1 MKKKL
6 FITNE
11 YLLTAVF
18 IAAVFFCSCALK
30 HIYPFGNQYLIN
42 VNDFRAQSV
51 PIYMHLWDALHGNA
65 SLFFDWRIGLGSS
78 FAGTVSHYSLLS
90 PFSLFFL
97 FVSREGIMASITWFI
112 LIKLIAMGLTMCL
125 FLKHDPLFFGKH
137 KLSSLWIILGSV
149 AYALNGY
156 TMQYYGF
163 PWMDVGIFVP
173 LLLLNLNQILVSEDR
188 TYGKHELGYA
198 LFLALVIIIN
208 IPQAFAVCLLL
219 IGYVCGC
226 LFLGIKDREIRIAA
240 SIKIIL
246 LSMLGL
252 LLSMGIFLPAMCH
265 ISYSYRMAY
274 GSYGGGLH
282 SYFVKMNLPKQ
293 ETERKYRIVFGV
305 LIPLLLALWNIL
317 TRCKNKD
324 TRREALFNCYLLLL
338 VLCPVIFESV
348 NGIYHNGPYS
358 CYPMRYGFLT
368 SLLVII
374 VGLHCVS
381 DDTFRKPVIEY
392 IPVVLWAGVI
402 LSLTITGLEPSDS
415 YDYHEYQNSVTEASS
430 VFDRVKLTDSSME
443 ENYTLYLNQNGLSN
457 YVPLNSSDQIEFV
470 QHMGYSQDWVRLI
483 DTGGTLF
490 SDAVMGMNTL
500 YHTVPDGRYTHDETS
515 LHLFTSDSD
524 NELQK
529 TVLNYHYQNGFF
541 ISEKDFTGT
550 DEYGDNPFDSQNR
563 MAQLLVN
570 KELFTVEKSE
580 VTDQNKV
587 ELEVSCNGRE
597 GLYLWSD
604 DLNNFSILINGEP
617 LPIPGRRKPDN
628 TTYPVEGNNGILPL
642 GYYENTAVA
651 VTVQSDSEEPLNGHI
666 LIGHLDLDAYIAS
679 TGASASLENLESGK
693 QSLSF
698 TYQSEEGGYLVL
710 PLYADNI
717 WTCNVNGQNQKLKD
731 LYGMF
736 LAVPVQQGENTVSLQ
751 FTPKYLK
758 EGILISVIALVFLLV
773 LVYAKRLSKS
783 KLYTAISGFAVHV
796 LCAVWVIYLA
806 YVYVIPMV
814 FRVVMSLYHRLF

>member
-1 MKKKL
+1 
-6 FITNE
+6 
-11 YLLTAVF
+11 
-18 IAAVFFCSCALK
+18 
-30 HIYPFGNQYLIN
+30 
-42 VNDFRAQSV
+42 
-51 PIYMHLWDALHGNA
+51 
-65 SLFFDWRIGLGSS
+65 
-78 FAGTVSHYSLLS
+78 
-90 PFSLFFL
+90 
-97 FVSREGIMASITWFI
+97 
-112 LIKLIAMGLTMCL
+112 
-125 FLKHDPLFFGKH
+125 
-137 KLSSLWIILGSV
+137 
-149 AYALNGY
+149 
-156 TMQYYGF
+156 
-163 PWMDVGIFVP
+163 
-173 LLLLNLNQILVSEDR
+173 
-188 TYGKHELGYA
+188 
-198 LFLALVIIIN
+198 
-208 IPQAFAVCLLL
+208 
-219 IGYVCGC
+219 
-226 LFLGIKDREIRIAA
+226 
-240 SIKIIL
+240 
-246 LSMLGL
+246 
-252 LLSMGIFLPAMCH
+252 
-265 ISYSYRMAY
+265 
-274 GSYGGGLH
+274 
-282 SYFVKMNLPKQ
+282 
-293 ETERKYRIVFGV
+293 
-305 LIPLLLALWNIL
+305 
-317 TRCKNKD
+317 
-324 TRREALFNCYLLLL
+324 
-338 VLCPVIFESV
+338 
-348 NGIYHNGPYS
+348 
-358 CYPMRYGFLT
+358 
-368 SLLVII
+368 
-374 VGLHCVS
+374 
-381 DDTFRKPVIEY
+381 
-392 IPVVLWAGVI
+392 
-402 LSLTITGLEPSDS
+402 
-415 YDYHEYQNSVTEASS
+415 
-430 VFDRVKLTDSSME
+430 ME

-500 YHTVPDGRYTHDETS
+500 YHTVSDGRYTHDETS

-541 ISEKDFTGT
+541 ISEKNFTGT
-550 DEYGDNPFDSQNR
+550 DEYGGNPFDSQNR

-570 KELFTVEKSE
+570 KELFTVEESE
-580 VTDQNKV
+580 ITDQNKV

-597 GLYLWSD
+597 GLYLWTD

-651 VTVQSDSEEPLNGHI
+651 VTVQSDSDEPLNGHI

-679 TGASASLENLESGK
+679 TETSASLENLESSK

-698 TYQSEEGGYLVL
+698 TYQSEEDGYLVL

-758 EGILISVIALVFLLV
+758 EGILISVVALVFLLV
-773 LVYAKRLSKS
+773 LVYAKRISRS